1 MSVDHPMSHG
11 HAILLAAGQG
21 RRFGATTGKGFT
33 EIHGRPLLSWSLA
46 TFAAHPQID
55 SIVVVVPPWSD
66 GIERTRRDVVEPLGL
81 GHRVALVP
89 GGDRRQDSSAQGIAG
104 LPAAV
109 RANPDTIVLIHD
121 AARPM
126 VSGFLITRCLRA
138 LADFPDAAGVLPG
151 LPVRETL
158 KKAADSWV
166 ERTVDRDGIWAAQ
179 TPQVFRLG
187 PLLEA
192 QKRAQEQELAVT
204 DDAALIEAMGGQLRI
219 VPGDIEN
226 IKVTYPEDRI
236 LVERLM
242 RAREG

>member
-1 MSVDHPMSHG
+1 MSTDHPIPHG

-21 RRFGATTGKGFT
+21 RRFGATSGKGFT

-46 TFAAHPQID
+46 TFAAHPQIE
-55 SIVVVVPPWSD
+55 SIVVVVPPWSE
-66 GIERTRRDVVEPLGL
+66 GIERTRRDVVDPMGL
-81 GHRVALVP
+81 GHRVVLVP
-89 GGDRRQDSSAQGIAG
+89 GGDRRQDSSQLGIDA
-104 LPAAV
+104 LPASV
-109 RANPDTIVLIHD
+109 RANPSAVVLIHD

-138 LADFPDAAGVLPG
+138 LADFPEAAGVLPA

-158 KKAADSWV
+158 KKAADAWV
-166 ERTVDRDGIWAAQ
+166 ERTVDRDGLWAAQ

-187 PLLEA
+187 PLRDA
-192 QKRAQEQELAVT
+192 QARAQEQGIAVT
-204 DDAALIEAMGGQLRI
+204 DDAALVEAAGGRLRI

-236 LVERLM
+236 LVERLL

>member
-1 MSVDHPMSHG
+1 MTEVHPIPHG

-21 RRFGATTGKGFT
+21 RRFGATAGKGFT
-33 EIHGRPLLSWSLA
+33 EIHGRPLLAWSLL
-46 TFAAHPQID
+46 TFATHPQIE
-55 SIVVVVPPWSD
+55 SIIVVVPPWAE
-66 GIERTRRDVVEPLGL
+66 GIERTRRELIEPMGL
-81 GHRVALVP
+81 GHRVVLAP
-89 GGDRRQDSSAQGIAG
+89 GGDRRQDSSQSGIDA
-104 LPAAV
+104 LPTSV
-109 RANPDTIVLIHD
+109 RENPGTVVLIHD

-138 LADFPDAAGVLPG
+138 LADFPDAAGVLPA

-158 KKAADSWV
+158 KKAADAWV
-166 ERTVDRDGIWAAQ
+166 ERTVDREGLWAAQ

-187 PLLEA
+187 ALRA
-192 QKRAQEQELAVT
+192 AQEKAIAQGIAVT
-204 DDAALIEAMGGQLRI
+204 DDAALLEAAGERLRI

-242 RAREG
+242 RARES